1 LIKPIFFFVLI
12 SLSWLT
18 SCGREQPHSAAASAP
33 PVPVQTVAAAI
44 QEWPAVYEATGTVR
58 ARTAATISSK
68 VMGYVQQVNFQVGER
83 VREGQELVTLDA
95 RDLEA
100 NQRRAEAG
108 HAEVQSA
115 IPEADNAVA
124 AAKANLDLAQ
134 ATFKRMAELAAKKSI
149 STQEFDETTAKL
161 KSAQANYEMARS
173 RRAQLDSKMAQA
185 EEEVRAATVM
195 RNYARIAAPFAGV
208 VTARSVEPGN
218 LASPG
223 MPLLIIERDGVYRLE
238 ASVDESR
245 VPAVRL
251 GQTVQ
256 VALEALD
263 KTLNARVSE
272 IVPAV
277 DAASRAYTV
286 KIDLPPVPQLR
297 SGMFGRA
304 LFPLGSRKLVAVPRA
319 ALQERGQLVSVF
331 VAEDGAARTRLV
343 TTGQRSQDFIEV
355 LSGLSAGEKLIQ
367 PVPQGLVDGARIEV
381 KQ

>member
-1 LIKPIFFFVLI
+1 V
-12 SLSWLT
+12 
-18 SCGREQPHSAAASAP
+18 A
-33 PVPVQTVAAAI
+33 VQTVTVAA

-58 ARTAATISSK
+58 ARTAATVSSK
-68 VMGYVQQVNFQVGER
+68 VTGYVQQVSFQVGER
-83 VREGQELVTLDA
+83 VREGQELITLDA

-100 NQRRAEAG
+100 TLRRAEAG
-108 HAEVQSA
+108 LAEVQSA
-115 IPEADNAVA
+115 VPEADSAAA

-134 ATFKRMAELAAKKSI
+134 ATFKRIEDLAAKKSI
-149 STQEFDETTAKL
+149 STQEFDESTARL
-161 KSAQANYEMARS
+161 KSAQANYEMSRAR
-173 RRAQLDSKMAQA
+173 RKQLDSKVAQA
-185 EEEVRAATVM
+185 NEEVRAATII

-223 MPLLIIERDGVYRLE
+223 VPLLTIEREGAYRLE
-238 ASVDESR
+238 ASVEESR
-245 VPAVRL
+245 IGSVRA

-263 KTLNARVSE
+263 KTLSARVSE

-286 KIDLPPVPQLR
+286 KIDLPAMAQLR

-304 LFPLGSRKLVAVPRA
+304 LFPMKGRRVTAVPET

-331 VAEDGAARTRLV
+331 VAEDGSARTRLV
-343 TTGQRSQDFIEV
+343 TTGQRSRGFVEV
-355 LSGLSAGEKLIQ
+355 LSGLSAGEKVIQ
-367 PVPQGLVDGARIEV
+367 PTPAGLADGTRIEV

>member
-1 LIKPIFFFVLI
+1 MKPTFLFVLTAA
-12 SLSWLT
+12 SWLA
-18 SCGREQPHSAAASAP
+18 SCGGEQPPAATASAA
-33 PVPVQTVAAAI
+33 PVAVQTVTVAA

-58 ARTAATISSK
+58 AKTAATVSSK
-68 VMGYVQQVNFQVGER
+68 VMGYVQRVNFQVGER
-83 VREGQELVTLDA
+83 VREGQELITLDA

-100 NQRRAEAG
+100 NLRRAEAG
-108 HAEVQSA
+108 LAEVQSA
-115 IPEADNAVA
+115 APEADSAAA

-134 ATFKRMAELAAKKSI
+134 TTFKRIEDLAAKKSI
-149 STQEFDETTAKL
+149 STQEFDESTARL
-161 KSAQANYEMARS
+161 KSAQANYEMARA
-173 RRAQLDSKMAQA
+173 RRKQLDSKVAQA
-185 EEEVRAATVM
+185 NEEVRAATIV
-195 RNYARIAAPFAGV
+195 RNYARIAAPFGGV

-223 MPLLIIERDGVYRLE
+223 MPLLTIEREGAYRLE
-238 ASVDESR
+238 ASVEESR
-245 VPAVRL
+245 IGSVRA

-263 KTLNARVSE
+263 KTLSARVSE

-286 KIDLPPVPQLR
+286 KIDLPAMAQLR

-304 LFPLGSRKLVAVPRA
+304 LFPMERRRVTAVPEG

-343 TTGQRSQDFIEV
+343 TTGQRSRGLVEV
-355 LSGLSAGEKLIQ
+355 LSGLSAGEKVIQ
-367 PVPQGLVDGARIEV
+367 PTPAGLVDGARIEV